1 MKQESNALLN
11 QLANKQQE
19 LESAHERIQ
28 RLEKALLLLD
38 RTTYSTPLVPIED
51 LASPYMVEDVKQNIS
66 RLNQSYCELFQIPYQ
81 PQELVGRS
89 VKVLTPYLENS
100 IPNYSA
106 IFHALSPSFT
116 AKREVRNEIITT
128 KSGMYLSQ
136 DYIPIFQAHAF
147 VGVLWQYKDIS
158 TIIQKYA
165 KITEEEAKYRSIVD
179 NMDLA
184 LIEVDKNDVIHKV
197 YARFCEL
204 TGYTEHE
211 LIGQKA
217 ADFLLADELF
227 IPFIHAQNQTRQ
239 TGTPSV
245 YEVPI
250 RKKNGD
256 VCWVIVNGAPIKNQ
270 WGDITGSVGIHLDIT
285 ERKLMEEALHTARNA
300 AEEARKAEK
309 MFLANMSHE
318 IRTPIHAIVGM
329 THLMYDTSPTKKQ
342 REYLSA
348 IHYSAE
354 VLLKLV
360 SDVLDISKIEAG
372 EMALVEST
380 FHLKDLMNSVLQAFR
395 IQAKQKGIRL
405 LFTYDENIEH
415 QVIGDSTFLTQII
428 LNLLSNA
435 FKFTQKGHIEI
446 EVSLLCVLGPL
457 LMTEFKIKDTGIGMS
472 EEGQKRIFDS
482 FKQADQDVKTTFGGT
497 GLGLAIVKRLV
508 NLHGGEISV
517 ESTLGEGTTFSFTLP
532 LKNSGKLPEVI
543 KKIEKYTI
551 HNWEN
556 TTILVVE
563 DNLINQ
569 KYMEGLLEKW
579 QIPFEIAQN
588 GQETLQMTSS
598 KQYDL
603 ILMDVRLPDSSGY
616 ELTEKIR
623 KDSTCLNQHV
633 PIIALTASAISE
645 ELEIAYAYG
654 LNDYLAKP
662 FKPYDLRLIL
672 EKYLPIQSAEQTVE
686 PKKEESIYQ
695 ESLTATF
702 QKWYNEDTAYAK
714 HLIGIFAQTIPLEV
728 SKLKEAVVQEDWES
742 IRGLLH
748 QIKPSFTLIGF
759 PVFTQKI
766 QEIEKNNAQ
775 ISSENQ
781 LKNIQELILEVQER
795 VFNVIQ
801 KQLEI

>member
-11 QLANKQQE
+11 KLANKQLE
-19 LESAHERIQ
+19 LESANERIQ
-28 RLEKALLLLD
+28 RLEKQLLLLD
-38 RTTYSTPLVPIED
+38 RDKYPTPAVPIENLSLPF
-51 LASPYMVEDVKQNIS
+51 LAEDEKQNIS
-66 RLNQSYCELFQIPYQ
+66 RLNTPYCDLFQIPYT
-81 PQELVGRS
+81 PHELVGRP
-89 VKVLTPYLENS
+89 VQVLTPYLKNT
-100 IPNYSA
+100 
-106 IFHALSPSFT
+106 LSDYDYIT
-116 AKREVRNEIITT
+116 QKLAHYLTEKKELKNELITT
-128 KSGMYLSQ
+128 KSGIYLSQ
-136 DYIPIFQAHAF
+136 DCIPIFENRKF
-147 VGVLWQYKDIS
+147 LGFLWQYKDIS
-158 TIIQKYA
+158 SVIQTYA
-165 KITEEEAKYRSIVD
+165 KITEEEAKYRGIIE

-197 YARFCEL
+197 YPRFCEL
-204 TGYTEHE
+204 TGYSEIE
-211 LIGQKA
+211 LLGQKA

-239 TGTPSV
+239 SGKPSV

-256 VCWVIVNGAPIKNQ
+256 VCWVIVNGAPLKNQ
-270 WGDITGSVGIHLDIT
+270 WGEITGSVGIHLDIT
-285 ERKLMEEALHTARNA
+285 ERKLMEEALHDARNT

-380 FHLKDLMNSVLQAFR
+380 FHLKDLLNSVLQAFR
-395 IQAKQKGIRL
+395 IQAKQKGISL
-405 LFTYDENIEH
+405 LFTYDESIEN

-457 LMTEFKIKDTGIGMS
+457 MMTEFKVKDTGMGMS

-517 ESTLGEGTTFSFTLP
+517 ESTLDVGTTFSFTLP

-543 KKIEKYTI
+543 KKIEKYAI

-563 DNLINQ
+563 DNIINQ

-588 GQETLQMTSS
+588 GQETLQKTSL
-598 KQYDL
+598 KRYDL

-616 ELTEKIR
+616 ELTQKIR
-623 KDSTCLNQHV
+623 TDASCPNQKI

-645 ELEIAYAYG
+645 ELEIAYSYG

-672 EKYLPIQSAEQTVE
+672 EKYLPIQNLENTSGTS
-686 PKKEESIYQ
+686 EEIQ
-695 ESLTATF
+695 LTDTYSTTF
-702 QKWYNEDTAYAK
+702 QKWYNEDPTYAK
-714 HLIGIFAQTIPLEV
+714 HLISIFAKTIPLEV
-728 SKLKEAVVQEDWES
+728 SKLNDSVIREDWEV

-759 PVFTQKI
+759 PTFTQKI
-766 QEIEKNNAQ
+766 QEIEKNSMQSMNKEKLEDIQTLIA
-775 ISSENQ
+775 E
-781 LKNIQELILEVQER
+781 IQEHVFEV
-795 VFNVIQ
+795 VQ
-801 KQLEI
+801 KWIHV

>member
-11 QLANKQQE
+11 QLASKQLE
-19 LESAHERIQ
+19 LESANERIQ

-38 RTTYSTPLVPIED
+38 QTSYSSPVVPIEN
-51 LASPYMVEDVKQNIS
+51 LSGSFIMEDTNQNIS
-66 RLNQSYCELFQIPYQ
+66 LLTSSYCDLFQIPYSPSQ
-81 PQELVGRS
+81 LIGRPIE
-89 VKVLTPYLENS
+89 VLTPYLRSSLLEYDQL
-100 IPNYSA
+100 IQKLTY
-106 IFHALSPSFT
+106 HL
-116 AKREVRNEIITT
+116 KERRELKNEVIST
-128 KSGMYLSQ
+128 KSGIHLAL
-136 DYIPIFQAHAF
+136 DCVPIFNRHLF
-147 VGVLWQYKDIS
+147 SGFLWQYKDIS
-158 TIIQKYA
+158 SIIQKYA
-165 KITEEEAKYRSIVD
+165 KITQDEAKYRSIVD

-204 TGYTEHE
+204 TGYAEYE
-211 LIGQKA
+211 LIGKKA

-227 IPFIHAQNQTRQ
+227 IPFIHTQNQTRQ
-239 TGTPSV
+239 KGKPSV

-256 VCWVIVNGAPIKNQ
+256 VCWVIVNGTPIKNQ
-270 WGDITGSVGIHLDIT
+270 WGEVTGSVGIHLDIT
-285 ERKLMEEALHTARNA
+285 ERKLMEEALHEARNV

-348 IHYSAE
+348 IQYSAD

-380 FHLKDLMNSVLQAFR
+380 FHLKDLLNSVLQAFR

-435 FKFTQKGHIEI
+435 FKFTQKGYIEI

-457 LMTEFKIKDTGIGMS
+457 LMTEFKVKDTGIGMS

-482 FKQADQDVKTTFGGT
+482 FKQADQEVKTTFGGT

-543 KKIEKYTI
+543 KKIEKYAI

-588 GQETLQMTSS
+588 GQETIQMTKS

-623 KDSTCLNQHV
+623 LDDACPNQKV

-645 ELEIAYAYG
+645 ELEIAYSYG

-672 EKYLPIQSAEQTVE
+672 EKYLPIQPTQPTSQ
-686 PKKEESIYQ
+686 KEDDTFFDDSVKV
-695 ESLTATF
+695 TF
-702 QKWYNEDTAYAK
+702 QRWYNEDQAYAK
-714 HLIGIFAQTIPLEV
+714 HLIGIFAKTIPLEV
-728 SKLKEAVVQEDWES
+728 SKLKEAINREDWE
-742 IRGLLH
+742 ITRGLLH

-759 PVFTQKI
+759 PIFTQKI
-766 QEIEKNNAQ
+766 QEIEKNVAQ
-775 ISSENQ
+775 ISAQSQVTSIE
-781 LKNIQELILEVQER
+781 KLILEIQEC
-795 VFNVIQ
+795 VFDAVQ
-801 KQLEI
+801 KQLDI